1 MGDKASLVPRMLKVI
16 HTVVGFGSETRL
28 VCVPKPGEEP
38 ENDVTSFPGL
48 LFAFTIIHGRFFA
61 GLPLL

>member
-1 MGDKASLVPRMLKVI
+1 MLKVI